1 VIAPS
6 RGAAYRRFYLYSALS
21 VTVIAIAVGG
31 TVLLRLALQSSGFGL
46 RPSADEASRSISL
59 AVALLAVALPVG
71 GVHLWLIVRSL
82 ADPAER
88 AAEIRHQYLNLWV
101 ASALLAVLFA
111 GQAAFAALIQQDAPD
126 ATVQASVLVVAAVVG
141 AIGGSGT
148 ACEIWTQNPPAQ
160 PNRFTTLVVTL
171 PTPGVIH
178 LQGTATA
185 GQDGSIDQVSTQL
198 LPCQVPVDQRTT
210 TAPANCDYGLS
221 FFPGSFTSHAVSP
234 GIPVT
239 SGQQV
244 LVKVDISFS

>member
-1 VIAPS
+1 MLVAAAVAAAFGAFSSSTSSASGSPAKTEGIKVHGAWTIAVRS
-6 RGAAYRRFYLYSALS
+6 HGRTVAMRRFENSLTAQGGVVLAKLLAGIYSAGPWFVSLS
-21 VTVIAIAVGG
+21 GG
-31 TVLLRLALQSSGFGL
+31 PQ
-46 RPSADEASRSISL
+46 PC
-59 AVALLAVALPVG
+59 
-71 GVHLWLIVRSL
+71 
-82 ADPAER
+82 
-88 AAEIRHQYLNLWV
+88 
-101 ASALLAVLFA
+101 
-111 GQAAFAALIQQDAPD
+111 
-126 ATVQASVLVVAAVVG
+126 

-198 LPCQVPVDQRTT
+198 LPCQGPVDQRTN